1 MKKVM
6 KFISLCL
13 VGILLF
19 GTVFNTSNASVAPD
33 KDYDTNEV
41 VSDTNGNN
49 EIFETNKEI
58 MPRFSYRVVTKNGN
72 LNVRKGPGTNYG
84 IKGAVA
90 KGSIVE
96 CSFEQPGNVANTNWL
111 YGSGIDVNSGK
122 RITGY
127 MCSDYLD
134 CITID

>member
-49 EIFETNKEI
+49 EIFEKTEEFYLCFYLREDKQGS
-58 MPRFSYRVVTKNGN
+58 RGN
-72 LNVRKGPGTNYG
+72 
-84 IKGAVA
+84 
-90 KGSIVE
+90 
-96 CSFEQPGNVANTNWL
+96 
-111 YGSGIDVNSGK
+111 
-122 RITGY
+122 
-127 MCSDYLD
+127 
-134 CITID
+134 